1 MLELFDVAI
10 AFAALMLA
18 ISLIIMSVTQA
29 VSSVLALRGARLRR
43 GLEELIGQTVPS
55 LKDRAKDLSRRIL
68 EHPLISDGSTGLGG
82 RWRWASTIKRQELLA
97 VLDAVLKEDG
107 VQEGIRRLAGGELER
122 LEAWFE
128 SFMSRVSQW
137 FVMNTRWI
145 TIAFAVVLTFGLHL
159 DSVAVLKQLSTESE
173 TRAKLTA
180 MADSLLDQS
189 PESIGTVESRYTEA
203 LKDVIRLNVGKFKE
217 GTTEQSAPKIAT
229 RSQATEWIR
238 VNIRNAADADTLVT
252 TFADTANTK
261 LSESLDQSIDRAK
274 TLSSSLMSSGVT
286 LSPSGHT
293 WRDWLAVSSPHF
305 WGMVAS
311 VLFLSLGAPFWFNV
325 LKNMTSLKSAVAR
338 KDEEEKDKTRTAP
351 DDGTRLESAAGERR
365 AARATPT
372 SLPSLPPRPKS
383 PGR

>member
-18 ISLIIMSVTQA
+18 ISLIIMSATQA
-29 VSSVLALRGARLRR
+29 VSSLLALRGARLRR

-55 LKDRAKDLSRRIL
+55 LKERANGLSRRIL
-68 EHPLISDGSTGLGG
+68 EHPLISDTSTGLGG
-82 RWRWASTIKRQELLA
+82 RWRWASTIKRVELLA

-107 VQEGIRRLAGGELER
+107 VQEGIEKLAGDELER

-128 SFMSRVSQW
+128 SFMTRVSQW

-159 DSVAVLKQLSTESE
+159 DSVAVLKQLSEESE

-189 PESIGTVESRYTEA
+189 PEAMVTVESRYAEA
-203 LKDVIRLNVGKFKE
+203 LKEVISGNAAKFKD

-229 RSQATEWIR
+229 RSQAADWIR
-238 VNIRNAADADTLVT
+238 ANVKDAADSGTLVAA
-252 TFADTANTK
+252 FSDAANAK
-261 LSESLDQSIDRAK
+261 LSESLDRSIDRAK
-274 TLSSSLMSSGVT
+274 TLSAGLASSGIS
-286 LSPSGHT
+286 LPPGGHT
-293 WRDWLAVSSPHF
+293 WRDWFGLSSPHF

-338 KDEEEKDKTRTAP
+338 KDEQDKDRERTTVDA
-351 DDGTRLESAAGERR
+351 GTMFESAGGGERR
-365 AARATPT
+365 TPT
-372 SLPSLPPRPKS
+372 SLPALPPRP
-383 PGR
+383 RTRTR